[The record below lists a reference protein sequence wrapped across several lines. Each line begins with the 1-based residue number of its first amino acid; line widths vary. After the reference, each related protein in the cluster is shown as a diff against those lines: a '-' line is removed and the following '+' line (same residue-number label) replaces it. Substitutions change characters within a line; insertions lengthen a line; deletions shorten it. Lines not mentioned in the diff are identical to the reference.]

1 MIIAAR
7 GQRYDKA
14 MKAKP
19 QPDFHALMRPPHR
32 ASLPSELSARLR
44 LLAQQEETPAARSE
58 IEAALACPWWGLRVL
73 AIRAIGHWAG
83 GQGKAAAGDRAWLGE
98 RARRPL
104 PDLRELWR
112 LPHGDALRWQALET
126 ETARLALSPHVTEQD
141 ADWILDLWFA
151 ASQRFNGLHTALLS
165 KLPPGPIEARLRREI
180 DAGTPEGCEA
190 ALQLLTNRHHLAGR
204 QEAFARLA
212 ANPDA
217 AVAKRAH
224 RLAVFVAERD
234 AARGLK
240 PATAGSAA

>member
-1 MIIAAR
+1 MIAAAA

-44 LLAQQEETPAARSE
+44 LLARQSGTPAARSE

-83 GQGKAAAGDRAWLGE
+83 GQDRAAAHDHDWLSE

-104 PDLRELWR
+104 PDLRTLWR

-151 ASQRFNGLHTALLS
+151 GSQRFNGLHAALFS
-165 KLPPGPIEARLRREI
+165 KLPSGPIEARLLREI
-180 DAGTPEGCEA
+180 DAGRPEGCEA
-190 ALQLLTNRHHLAGR
+190 ALLLLTNRHHLVGR

-212 ANPDA
+212 ESPDA
-217 AVAKRAH
+217 AVAKRAR
-224 RLAVFVAERD
+224 RLAAFVAERD
-234 AARGLK
+234 AVRGLK
-240 PATAGSAA
+240 PAVAGSAA